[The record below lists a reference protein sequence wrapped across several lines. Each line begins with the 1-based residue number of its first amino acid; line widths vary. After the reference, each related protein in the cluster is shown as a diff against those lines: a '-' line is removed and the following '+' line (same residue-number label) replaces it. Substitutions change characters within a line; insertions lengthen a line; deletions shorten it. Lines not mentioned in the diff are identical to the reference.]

1 MKKARKILI
10 KLVFVVILV
19 YAVFTI
25 INQQEALN
33 QYERN
38 KQDLLAQIQEENE
51 YKEELTAK
59 KDNINSLEFIEQTA
73 REYLD
78 MYLPNEKVY
87 IDEGR

>member
-59 KDNINSLEFIEQTA
+59 KENINSLEFIEQTA

-87 IDEGR
+87 VDEGR